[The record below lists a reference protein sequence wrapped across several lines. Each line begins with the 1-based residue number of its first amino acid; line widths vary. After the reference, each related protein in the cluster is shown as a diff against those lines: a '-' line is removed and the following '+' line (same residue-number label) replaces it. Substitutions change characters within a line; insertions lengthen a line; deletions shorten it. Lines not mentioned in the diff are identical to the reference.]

1 MTKKGQITVFIIIG
15 IIIVVLIGIA
25 LYFFRTGE
33 IGRFE
38 AARPSLEELPQEVAP
53 LREQVHS
60 AMRQVA
66 VDALRRIGQSGG
78 YVDTTFLASNYYNP
92 TEGDSVSLFPD
103 GDPTAY
109 WYYMKSRNSC
119 ESDCEFT
126 SKRPAL
132 YRQQGGI
139 NIESQLDNYVSENL
153 PLTVNFESAVPNCD
167 VTVLDSPVVTSTIS
181 ENDVF
186 FVAKWQ
192 LRANCGGATYT
203 VDEFYVPLD
212 VNLKEIYD
220 VATEITNM
228 QADNQMLEQAT
239 KNIIDLFSQ
248 VNSKKLPPTRDLE
261 IGIFDPGE
269 MWIKYDVTQNLKST
283 LASYIPFMQAFGT
296 RNYDYV
302 VSPTDA
308 RDSELYEN
316 IYNRHFLVPLEGF
329 HPDLEVRFAYYDTWE
344 PYFDLNC
351 NGQICRADSAQVMIP
366 PLFMTINRYNF
377 PYDLSYPVQ
386 VELRNPYALNGEGYV
401 FNIMLEQNLRN
412 TEPAVLGQPFNLTLP
427 AREPSLFC
435 DPGQK
440 TAGPIT
446 LTVKNGQTGQPIQD
460 ANVAYLCGEDIC
472 SIGKT
477 GADGKLIEKYPLC
490 LGGNLRVVKQGM
502 PSANL
507 QLDLVDE
514 TEYNFTVN
522 LQPVRNLNAS
532 IRNYL
537 FTKQSKRGQWSVES
551 GPPVRPEDYQQ
562 SIITLTKE
570 TLANEEPVV
579 VAAIIE
585 GDGSANLEL
594 VPGKYHVTITSLLRT
609 NITIPVDERCTK
621 GKKIGGIIKVSDEK
635 CYKVPTEPIIF
646 DDTKPFPYSMTQY
659 EWEVTNSML
668 AGKNR
673 IQFRQFAIAIDKVP
687 QNQRVVEDL
696 TQIEKVQLFT
706 EASKNRILP
715 VLT

>member
-15 IIIVVLIGIA
+15 ILIVVLIGIA
-25 LYFFRTGE
+25 LYFFRTSE
-33 IGRFE
+33 VGRFE

-53 LREQVHS
+53 LREHVHS
-60 AMRQVA
+60 AMRQIA
-66 VDALRRIGQSGG
+66 VDGLRRIGQSGG
-78 YVDTTFLASNYYNP
+78 YVDTTFLAPNYYNP

-109 WYYMKSRNSC
+109 WYYMKSKNSC
-119 ESDCEFT
+119 ETGCEFS
-126 SKRPAL
+126 SKRPPL

-139 NIESQLDNYVSENL
+139 SIESQLDNYISENL
-153 PLTVNFESAVPNCD
+153 PLNVNFESAVPNCD
-167 VTVLDSPVVTSTIS
+167 VTVLDSPTVTTTVSQ
-181 ENDVF
+181 NDVF

-203 VDEFYVPLD
+203 ISDYYVPLD
-212 VNLKEIYD
+212 VNLKEIYE

-302 VSPTDA
+302 VAPIGT
-308 RDSELYEN
+308 RDDELYEN

-329 HPDLEVRFAYYDTWE
+329 HPNLEVRFAYYDTWE

-386 VELRNPYALNGEGYV
+386 VEIRNPYALNGEGYV
-401 FNIMLEQNLRN
+401 FNIMLEQNMRN

-427 AREPSLFC
+427 VREPSMFC
-435 DPGQK
+435 DPEQK

-446 LTVKNGQTGQPIQD
+446 LNVKNGQTGQPLSD
-460 ANVAYLCGEDIC
+460 VNVAYLCGEEIC

-477 GADGKLIEKYPLC
+477 GTDGKLIEKYPLC
-490 LGGNLRVVKQGM
+490 LGGNLRVVKMGM

-514 TEYNFTVN
+514 TEYNFTIT
-522 LQPVRNLNAS
+522 LPPIRKLNAS

-537 FTKQSKRGQWSVES
+537 FVKQSKRGQWQLEEGLPS
-551 GPPVRPEDYQQ
+551 RPEKYQKSMIVLMKQ
-562 SIITLTKE
+562 TQ
-570 TLANEEPVV
+570 ANEEPFVT
-579 VAAIIE
+579 AAIIE
-585 GDGSANLEL
+585 GDGTANIDLI
-594 VPGKYHVTITSLLRT
+594 PGKYQVTITSLLHT
-609 NITIPVDERCTK
+609 NITIPTEERCVK
-621 GKKIGGIIKVSDEK
+621 GKKIVGFKVTKDK
-635 CYKVPTEPIIF
+635 CYKVPEQPIVF

-673 IQFRQFAIAIDKVP
+673 IQFRQFAIAMDKIP
-687 QNQRVVEDL
+687 QDQRIVEDL
-696 TQIEKVQLFT
+696 AQIEKVQLFT